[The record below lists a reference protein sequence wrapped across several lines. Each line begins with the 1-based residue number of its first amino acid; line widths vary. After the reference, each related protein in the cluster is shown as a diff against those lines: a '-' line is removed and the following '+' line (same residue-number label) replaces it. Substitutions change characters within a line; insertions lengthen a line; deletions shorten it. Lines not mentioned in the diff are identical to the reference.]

1 MTNYELCRVMDIV
14 LREIECNVSFTLEQ
28 MEEMD
33 LNGHPADVW
42 LDRWEELELARFWCT
57 LDDVN
62 RNKFVAYL
70 TKKGKFHEL
79 Q

>member
-1 MTNYELCRVMDIV
+1 MTNDELCRVMDIV
-14 LREIECNVSFTLEQ
+14 LREIEMNVSFTLEQ

-33 LNGHPADVW
+33 LNGHTAEFW
-42 LDRWEELELARFWCT
+42 LARWEELGLARFWCV

-62 RNKFVAYL
+62 RNRFVAYL
-70 TKKGKFHEL
+70 MKKGKFREL